1 MWVCFEGPV
10 GCLLCGLRVDAVVGG
25 KCRVRHCAGAVTLY
39 TTGNG
44 LQYHVLRMGY
54 VWLRKDGSVNALLL
68 VLVVV
73 VVVVLLLLLLL
84 SSSSLLWLVAGLSLQ
99 ILGGAGLPFAGMPHQ
114 MSATYHPPPLR
125 VQYRLSGPLHR
136 VHRASLAPVILGA
149 RRVF

>member
-73 VVVVLLLLLLL
+73 VVVVVVVVLVLVVVRRRLQPLLMLEMMLMRLWLLLWRWRLLLTGL
-84 SSSSLLWLVAGLSLQ
+84 HWLCWLLLWWQ
-99 ILGGAGLPFAGMPHQ
+99 H
-114 MSATYHPPPLR
+114 
-125 VQYRLSGPLHR
+125 
-136 VHRASLAPVILGA
+136 
-149 RRVF
+149 